1 MQEDRDNENQS
12 PQRDPV
18 EPSSSESTPD
28 AGGGPQAEGAPG
40 SSWVPFSMTS
50 PEDVPGGQA
59 QGAGQ
64 APSGGPVPAGGQAP
78 GGEAAGA
85 GTDPITPSAV
95 TPPPGGE
102 RPGTWAGQPGY
113 PQPGYGQQSYPHQ
126 QPGYDMPSY
135 PPPGYSQQGYSQ
147 PGYSQP
153 GYSQQGYGQPGYRP
167 QPGYGPPPGEPGPP
181 QGEPGS
187 PWQAQPGTQPIWTGP
202 TQSWNPPPAGP
213 PYGGSQ
219 HGGQGG
225 WPPYPAELSG
235 GAPPSGQAQWSPPGG
250 AYGLPPGPP
259 PSRGPMSRA
268 LVYVLVAVLAA
279 AVGAGAVFALRGHA
293 GNAPAV
299 SSKDIPKPRTNT
311 SGNGHDGSGG
321 LNVNAVANKVQPGM
335 VDITSKLKLTGQVFE
350 GTGMI
355 LSSSGLVLTNNH
367 VINGATRTSLTA
379 TLVEGGHT
387 YPAQIV
393 GWDETQDVA
402 LLKLVGAS
410 GLKTI
415 QVGNSSA
422 VKLGDRVVALGNAG
436 GQGGT
441 PTVTSGTITNLN
453 RTITASDSGSGTSET
468 LHGMLQTSAPIQPGD
483 SGGPLANQAGQVIGM
498 NTAANT
504 QQNGGANSQ
513 GYSIP
518 INRALALV
526 RQMAGGHGS
535 GSIHIGQPPFI
546 GIAIASAA
554 SGAISNSPS
563 PKAQLRQLKQTA
575 THAGGGVNSSG
586 RCLPNELGSPVPGS
600 VASVS
605 SGALVGGV
613 FCGTPAGA
621 AGMVGGDVIVSVNGH
636 TVTSAT
642 SLHNVIANYH
652 PGNTVSVTWVEPNGH
667 KHTGSLTL
675 AAGPV
680 K

>member
-18 EPSSSESTPD
+18 EPVSSESTPG

-40 SSWVPFSMTS
+40 SPWVPFSMTS
-50 PEDVPGGQA
+50 PEDAPGGQPP
-59 QGAGQ
+59 GAGQ
-64 APSGGPVPAGGQAP
+64 APGAGQVPGAGQAP
-78 GGEAAGA
+78 GGGPSGA

-95 TPPPGGE
+95 TPPSGGE
-102 RPGTWAGQPGY
+102 RHETWAGQPSY
-113 PQPGYGQQSYPHQ
+113 PQPTYGQQSYPHQ
-126 QPGYDMPSY
+126 QPGYDA
-135 PPPGYSQQGYSQ
+135 

-153 GYSQQGYGQPGYRP
+153 GYGQQGYSQPGYRP
-167 QPGYGPPPGEPGPP
+167 QPGYGPP

-202 TQSWNPPPAGP
+202 AQSWNPPPAGP

-225 WPPYPAELSG
+225 WPPYPAELPG
-235 GAPPSGQAQWSPPGG
+235 GAPPSGQTQWAPPGG
-250 AYGLPPGPP
+250 GYGQPPGPPP

-350 GTGMI
+350 GTGMV

-367 VINGATRTSLTA
+367 VINGATGTSLTA

-393 GWDETQDVA
+393 GWDQTQDVA

-422 VKLGDRVVALGNAG
+422 VKLGDQVVALGNAG

-441 PTVTSGTITNLN
+441 PTVTSGSVTNLN

-468 LHGMLQTSAPIQPGD
+468 LHGMLQTSAPIAPGD

-526 RQMAGGHGS
+526 RQMAGGHSS

-546 GIAIASAA
+546 GIAIASSA

-586 RCLPNELGSPVPGS
+586 RCLPNELASPVPGS
-600 VASVS
+600 VAPVS

-613 FCGTPAGA
+613 FCNTPAGA
-621 AGMVGGDVIVSVNGH
+621 AGMVGGDVIVSVDGH
-636 TVTSAT
+636 TVNSAT
-642 SLHNVIANYH
+642 SLHSVIGTYH

-667 KHTGSLTL
+667 KRTGSLTL